1 MSAPTRELENLSLG
15 GMRQNRNPAR
25 GAPNTR
31 AIAQQRRRARE
42 RQGIAPGQ
50 PLPPNALNPI
60 AAAQAGPS
68 QAAPQQRTQ
77 GVSTPTTAVPVSG
90 HSGIVY
96 DIQQLSPNS
105 RPRAMEGLHS
115 DQFTVDHTMG
125 KQNDHEFY
133 YAFQLKKPESVR
145 IYDPERDDRGV
156 TCTCPDFQ
164 GNRNVCVHIYVS
176 QASNLSRD
184 IRRSD
189 IKKVAVR

>member
-15 GMRQNRNPAR
+15 GMRQTRNPAR

-42 RQGIAPGQ
+42 RQGIPPGQ
-50 PLPPNALNPI
+50 PLPPNALNPL
-60 AAAQAGPS
+60 AAAQAGPAR
-68 QAAPQQRTQ
+68 AAPPQLTQ
-77 GVSTPTTAVPVSG
+77 GVSTPATAVPVSG

-96 DIQQLSPNS
+96 DIQRLSPNS

-125 KQNDHEFY
+125 KQNDYEFY

-164 GNRNVCVHIYVS
+164 ENRNVCVHIYVS
-176 QASNLSRD
+176 RVSDLSRD
-184 IRRSD
+184 IRISN
-189 IKKVAVR
+189 IK